1 MIFRS
6 QVYGMFDIWST
17 LSSCAYQVLR
27 GGETTVMSSQ
37 YLRLSTAFQA
47 GEKTDQLLAARGI
60 MVLTS
65 VPSKLRSTTR
75 QFAQCYLILA
85 HFKHS
90 KFHAV
95 YIHIYIY
102 PDPSPGF
109 SSRGE
114 PKTRRGGH
122 IFKIQY
128 WIYVATGG
136 PNVKWGGTD
145 FKCGGRAPL
154 PPPLATTLCISHSPF
169 NVGNASLFVCL
180 HGYAVACASCATKQT
195 FARCRLFFEGTLV
208 LT

>member
-145 FKCGGRAPL
+145 FKCGAGHHC
-154 PPPLATTLCISHSPF
+154 PPRWRRPCVYRIALLTL
-169 NVGNASLFVCL
+169 
-180 HGYAVACASCATKQT
+180 
-195 FARCRLFFEGTLV
+195 GTLHCLCV
-208 LT
+208 CMVTQLHALRAQQNKHLLGVDFSLREHWF